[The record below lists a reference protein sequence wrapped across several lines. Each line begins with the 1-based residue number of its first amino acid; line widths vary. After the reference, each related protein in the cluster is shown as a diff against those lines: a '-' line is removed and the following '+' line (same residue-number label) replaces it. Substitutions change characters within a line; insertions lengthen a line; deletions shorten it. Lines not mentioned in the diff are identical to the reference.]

1 MSEKNTC
8 LTVKDL
14 LQGEYEIPLYQRN
27 FAWTYDEIEQLI
39 VDVADACKEK
49 KNAYYIGTLVVDSGN
64 NIIDGQQR
72 TTALTLITLALKKY
86 GNDIHLS
93 FEARSKSNEILE
105 NLLKYVNN
113 SIGEVKEVKSLHDS
127 ESNELT
133 IGFDNA
139 IKALTKVLDD
149 KKLDR
154 EIFADYLFN
163 NVKIFQTELSTD
175 LDLNLY
181 FERFNS
187 RGEQLQ
193 AHEIIKA
200 QMMDVLRDNAEETQ
214 KFAKI
219 WEACSQMDR
228 PVILAFKHKSKSTD
242 ESLEREKIFS
252 GNYDDY
258 QLKDI
263 YDNME
268 AKEVG
273 RYKLSDYLNNSNE
286 VTKEKYQENDLSTYR
301 PLVNFET
308 LLYYVFYLTEGTKSD
323 EITLDDKKLLAKF
336 EGKMRGLKDEKYSW
350 VIKFSENLL
359 RLRFIFDNFIIQN
372 SFEDNN
378 RDETNW
384 ILNKAIRQD
393 KNVKKYGRKYVQTDF
408 SPTFSGNLNTEII
421 QLQSMFAVT
430 FTSNRDTKWL
440 YETMSYLFENSGKL
454 GSENCAEEFKGFL
467 EKLAVK
473 FAEERIFS
481 EDGKSIRTYQE
492 GIPVYAFNFI
502 DYILWTKRNE
512 EDFKDEFSD
521 AKNFKFRYRQSIE
534 HWYPQNPNEED
545 TNLKKLDDN
554 YLHSI
559 GNLCLITQS
568 QNSKFS
574 NSRPQAKAK
583 WKDDFST
590 QSLKLQWMKYITD
603 KEQQWSKKQIDKM
616 SKEVNQYVNDF
627 IDSVS
632 KS

>member
-14 LQGEYEIPLYQRN
+14 LQGEYKIPLYQRN

-39 VDVADACKEK
+39 VDVSDACKEK

-72 TTALTLITLALKKY
+72 TTALTLIALALKKY
-86 GNDIHLS
+86 EIDHLIK
-93 FEARSKSNEILE
+93 FEARKKSNEILE

-113 SIGEVKEVKSLHDS
+113 SVEEIKEVKTSHDF

-139 IKALTKVLDD
+139 IKALKKVLDED

-154 EIFADYLFN
+154 ETFSNYLFEH
-163 NVKIFQTELSTD
+163 VKIFQTQLSSD

-308 LLYYVFYLTEGTKSD
+308 FLYYVFYLTEGTKGD

-336 EGKMRGLKDEKYSW
+336 EGKMRDLKDEKYSW

-359 RLRFIFDNFIIQN
+359 RLHFIFDNFIIQN
-372 SFEDNN
+372 SFKEDNN

-393 KNVKKYGRKYVQTDF
+393 KNAKKYVQTDF

-440 YETMSYLFENSGKL
+440 YETMSYLFENSDKL
-454 GSENCAEEFKGFL
+454 GSENFAEEFKGFL

-481 EDGKSIRTYQE
+481 EDGKNIRTYQE
-492 GIPVYAFNFI
+492 AIPVYAFNFI
-502 DYILWTKRNE
+502 DYILWTKRDE
-512 EDFKDEFSD
+512 EQFKKVFSD